1 MSPANGAQ
9 VSGQVTLT
17 VSNVQ
22 VTGGGGV
29 ATYTFQIA
37 SDNAF
42 AAIVAQAS
50 NIPQGSGQTSW
61 TADSELASG
70 QFFWRA
76 RASVGTTTGAF
87 SSVGN
92 FFVPGRGEYAGK
104 HRSSAAFRSSHRR
117 LELGRCRRR

>member
-1 MSPANGAQ
+1 MIRQLSLFAMLVVAVFSLSACSNSDSGGGGSTGVSVTITAPSLVSPANGAE

-22 VTGGGGV
+22 VTGGSGV

-37 SDNAF
+37 TDNAF
-42 AAIVAQAS
+42 ATIVAQAS

-61 TADSELASG
+61 TAGSELASG

-76 RASVGTTTGAF
+76 RASAPT
-87 SSVGN
+87 
-92 FFVPGRGEYAGK
+92 
-104 HRSSAAFRSSHRR
+104 
-117 LELGRCRRR
+117 

>member
-1 MSPANGAQ
+1 MIRQLGIFAMPVVAVFSFAACSESGSGGGSSTGVSVTITAPSQVSPANGAQ

-50 NIPQGSGQTSW
+50 DIPEGSGQTSW
-61 TADSELASG
+61 TAGSQICIG
-70 QFFWRA
+70 
-76 RASVGTTTGAF
+76 
-87 SSVGN
+87 
-92 FFVPGRGEYAGK
+92 
-104 HRSSAAFRSSHRR
+104 
-117 LELGRCRRR
+117 